1 MRDGKLNPDVR
12 SLPGVQ
18 DLVDVPATVFYNSLA
33 WVFNG
38 ADSYAQAVVS
48 VLQRFF
54 LDPNHGIDPSINF
67 GQVIRGPG
75 KQVGQYLG
83 VLDFRA
89 MVKVV
94 NAVQVLRLSNA
105 PAWTPEIDAAM
116 TAWIKQYTNWVETSA
131 IGVKASNAAK

>member
-1 MRDGKLNPDVR
+1 M
-12 SLPGVQ
+12 
-18 DLVDVPATVFYNSLA
+18 
-33 WVFNG
+33 
-38 ADSYAQAVVS
+38 
-48 VLQRFF
+48 
-54 LDPNHGIDPSINF
+54 
-67 GQVIRGPG
+67 
-75 KQVGQYLG
+75 GQYLG

-116 TAWIKQYTNWVETSA
+116 TAWVKQYTNWVETSA